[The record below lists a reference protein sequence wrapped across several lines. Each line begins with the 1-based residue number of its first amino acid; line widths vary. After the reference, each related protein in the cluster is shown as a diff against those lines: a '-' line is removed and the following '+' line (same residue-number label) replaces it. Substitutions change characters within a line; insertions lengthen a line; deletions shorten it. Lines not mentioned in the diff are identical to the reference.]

1 MGEIVLVREDNVPR
15 RVWKLAKIKQF
26 IFSKDGQIR
35 SVIIILPN
43 KYEVSRA
50 INQLSPLEIPS
61 QDSNE
66 VQLALTEIQTQK
78 DNSVESGS
86 KRISTRTAAVRACQR
101 IAECL
106 KKEMVTTVF
115 SFSLECHGVEM
126 ILQQSADLI
135 NL

>member
-86 KRISTRTAAVRACQR
+86 KRISTRTAADKARQR

-106 KKEMVTTVF
+106 NKEMVTTVF
-115 SFSLECHGVEM
+115 SFPPGVLWSGDDPAT
-126 ILQQSADLI
+126 IS
-135 NL
+135 